1 MLYWRN
7 LMLDQFLQYGILAA
21 VLVFGV
27 KIGLALGFSGI
38 KRKTVGFILLGYAI
52 GLILLSYICQP
63 YTQQVYD
70 IVYGYSGAIFAVI
83 AMIIVITGFKT
94 IYDWQVTE
102 KDVGSA
108 TCMAVVAPCPCCF
121 GAILASV
128 ILVSPVA
135 GVSTVTL
142 GSFSAIALVIV
153 MGLTYLLS
161 FSIVK
166 KINKPY
172 PLVLGNFMI
181 FIGIYFVLCMIILP
195 NISLLMEGGAMQIQS
210 LGSVVEMLIG
220 IVIMMVIGVLIAR
233 KRSYFLQK

>member
-1 MLYWRN
+1 MLE
-7 LMLDQFLQYGILAA
+7 QFLQYGILAA
-21 VLVFGV
+21 ILVFGV

-38 KRKTVGFILLGYAI
+38 KRKTVGLILLGYAI

-83 AMIIVITGFKT
+83 AFIIVLTGFKT
-94 IYDWQVTE
+94 IYDWKVTQ

-128 ILVSPVA
+128 ILVAPVA

-142 GSFSAIALVIV
+142 GLLSSVSLVVV
-153 MGLTYLLS
+153 MGLTYLVS
-161 FSIVK
+161 STIVK
-166 KINKPY
+166 KINRPY

-181 FIGIYFVLCMIILP
+181 FIGIYFVLCLMILP
-195 NISLLMEGGAMQIQS
+195 NISLLIGSSDMHIESSTNLAIMIVVLLVMILAGAI
-210 LGSVVEMLIG
+210 
-220 IVIMMVIGVLIAR
+220 IAR
-233 KRSYFLQK
+233 KRSYFLQY

>member
-1 MLYWRN
+1 MLE
-7 LMLDQFLQYGILAA
+7 QFWQYGILAA

-38 KRKTVGFILLGYAI
+38 ERKKVGLILVGYAV
-52 GLILLSYICQP
+52 GLILLSYLCQP
-63 YTQQVYD
+63 FTKQVYD

-83 AMIIVITGFKT
+83 AIIIVITGFKT

-128 ILVSPVA
+128 ILVAPVA
-135 GVSTVTL
+135 GVSSVTL

-153 MGLTYLLS
+153 MGLTYYLS
-161 FSIVK
+161 SSIVK
-166 KINKPY
+166 RINKPY

-181 FIGIYFVLCMIILP
+181 FIGIYFVLCLIILP
-195 NISLLMEGGAMQIQS
+195 NISLLVDGTSMQIQS
-210 LGSVVEMLIG
+210 FMATLEMILALI
-220 IVIMMVIGVLIAR
+220 VMMAIGAIFA
-233 KRSYFLQK
+233 KKTSYFLQ

>member
-1 MLYWRN
+1 MLE
-7 LMLDQFLQYGILAA
+7 QFLQYGILAA

-38 KRKTVGFILLGYAI
+38 KRKTVGLILVGYAV
-52 GLILLSYICQP
+52 GLILLSYLCQP
-63 YTQQVYD
+63 YTQQVYE
-70 IVYGYSGAIFAVI
+70 IVYGYSGAIFAII
-83 AMIIVITGFKT
+83 ALIIVITGFKT

-128 ILVSPVA
+128 ILVAPVA
-135 GVSTVTL
+135 GISSVTL
-142 GSFSAIALVIV
+142 GTFSAISLVIV
-153 MGLTYLLS
+153 MGITYLLS
-161 FSIVK
+161 STIVK

-181 FIGIYFVLCMIILP
+181 FIGIYFVLCLMILP
-195 NISLLMEGGAMQIQS
+195 NISLLVDGTVIELQS
-210 LGSVVEMLIG
+210 FGEVLEMVV
-220 IVIMMVIGVLIAR
+220 VLILMILFGAIITK
-233 KRSYFLQK
+233 KRSDLLKY

>member
-1 MLYWRN
+1 MLE
-7 LMLDQFLQYGILAA
+7 QFWQYGILAA

-38 KRKTVGFILLGYAI
+38 QRKKVGWILVGYAV

-63 YTQQVYD
+63 YSQQVYD

-83 AMIIVITGFKT
+83 ALIIVITGFKT
-94 IYDWQVTE
+94 IYDYNVTE

-128 ILVSPVA
+128 ILVAPVA
-135 GVSTVTL
+135 GISSVTL
-142 GSFSAIALVIV
+142 GSFTAIALVIV
-153 MGLTYLLS
+153 MGITYLLS
-161 FSIVK
+161 FEIVK

-172 PLVLGNFMI
+172 PVVLGNFMI
-181 FIGIYFVLCMIILP
+181 FIGIYFVLCLMILP
-195 NISLLMEGGAMQIQS
+195 NISLLVV
-210 LGSVVEMLIG
+210 GSAIPINISNQFWEIIALMIG
-220 IVIMMVIGVLIAR
+220 MVIVGAILAK
-233 KRSYFLQK
+233 KRSFLLNN

>member
-1 MLYWRN
+1 MLE
-7 LMLDQFLQYGILAA
+7 QFLQYGILAA
-21 VLVFGV
+21 ILVFGV

-38 KRKTVGFILLGYAI
+38 KRKTVGLILLGYAI

-70 IVYGYSGAIFAVI
+70 LVYGYSGAIFAVI
-83 AMIIVITGFKT
+83 AFIIVLTGFKT
-94 IYDWQVTE
+94 IYDWKVTQ

-128 ILVSPVA
+128 ILVAPVA

-142 GSFSAIALVIV
+142 GTLSSVSLVVI

-161 FSIVK
+161 STIVK

-172 PLVLGNFMI
+172 PLILGNFMI
-181 FIGIYFVLCMIILP
+181 FIGVYFVLCLMILP
-195 NISLLMEGGAMQIQS
+195 NISLLVGSSAMHIQS
-210 LGSVVEMLIG
+210 SMDLA
-220 IVIMMVIGVLIAR
+220 IMIGVLILMIIAGAIIAK
-233 KRSYFLQK
+233 KRSYFLQY

>member
-1 MLYWRN
+1 MLE
-7 LMLDQFLQYGILAA
+7 QFWQYGILAA

-38 KRKTVGFILLGYAI
+38 RRKTIGLILAGYAI

-83 AMIIVITGFKT
+83 AGIIVITGFKT
-94 IYDWQVTE
+94 IYDWKVTG

-128 ILVSPVA
+128 ILVAPVA
-135 GVSTVTL
+135 GVSTIYL
-142 GSFSAIALVIV
+142 GSFSALALVVV
-153 MGLTYLLS
+153 MGITYFVS
-161 FSIVK
+161 SEIVK
-166 KINKPY
+166 RMNQPY

-181 FIGIYFVLCMIILP
+181 FIGIYFVLCLMILP
-195 NISLLMEGGAMQIQS
+195 NVSLLT
-210 LGSVVEMLIG
+210 LGSAISINSTTAFWEMVVALL
-220 IVIMMVIGVLIAR
+220 VMMGLGVLVA
-233 KRSYFLQK
+233 KKNSYFLKY

>member
-1 MLYWRN
+1 MLE
-7 LMLDQFLQYGILAA
+7 QFWQYGILAA

-38 KRKTVGFILLGYAI
+38 RRKTIGLILAGYAI

-63 YTQQVYD
+63 FTQQVYD

-83 AMIIVITGFKT
+83 ALIIVITGFKT
-94 IYDWQVTE
+94 IYDWKVTG

-128 ILVSPVA
+128 ILVAPVA
-135 GVSTVTL
+135 GVSTVYL
-142 GSFSAIALVIV
+142 GSFSALALVVV
-153 MGLTYLLS
+153 MGVTYFIS
-161 FSIVK
+161 SEIVK
-166 KINKPY
+166 RMKQPY

-181 FIGIYFVLCMIILP
+181 FIGIYFVLCLMILP
-195 NISLLMEGGAMQIQS
+195 NVSLLT
-210 LGSVVEMLIG
+210 LGSAISINSTTSFWEMVIALL
-220 IVIMMVIGVLIAR
+220 IMMGLGVLIAKR
-233 KRSYFLQK
+233 KSYFLKY

>member
-1 MLYWRN
+1 MLE
-7 LMLDQFLQYGILAA
+7 QFLQYGILAA

-38 KRKTVGFILLGYAI
+38 ERKKVGLILIGYAV

-83 AMIIVITGFKT
+83 AAVIVITGFKT

-102 KDVGSA
+102 KDTGSA

-128 ILVSPVA
+128 ILVSPIA
-135 GVSTVTL
+135 GVSSVTL
-142 GSFSAIALVIV
+142 GSFSAIALVII
-153 MGLTYLLS
+153 MGITYLLS

-181 FIGIYFVLCMIILP
+181 FIGVYFVLCMMILP
-195 NISLLMEGGAMQIQS
+195 NISLLFDGSTLEIQS
-210 LGSVVEMLIG
+210 LTSLVEM
-220 IVIMMVIGVLIAR
+220 VGVMLLMILAGVAVA
-233 KRSYFLQK
+233 KKTSYFLQN